1 MLLRHDVDFCANSAY
16 RIYQIEKGLNV
27 TSSFYFRWK
36 TTNEKV
42 MKQMHENFFET
53 SLHFETLATYCIR
66 HGIYKSQHVT
76 HKILNDCLEILKN
89 EIKMFKDCFWQI
101 KTISSHGAKRNQVL
115 GIPNHRL
122 IDNIDRKELGI
133 YFETYDS
140 EIQKR
145 FDRYISDDSV
155 INRYRW
161 KNSMTPIEAIDRNLN
176 TICLLTHPNN
186 WHFSASKN
194 LRTFIRDVKNKF
206 FAVD

>member
-1 MLLRHDVDFCANSAY
+1 MRQIVKKLFQRSRLKDYEHILKYALHHGYILTSLINWYENDFYLGKKIMLLRHDVDFCANSAY

-101 KTISSHGAKRNQVL
+101 KTIS
-115 GIPNHRL
+115 
-122 IDNIDRKELGI
+122 
-133 YFETYDS
+133 
-140 EIQKR
+140 
-145 FDRYISDDSV
+145 
-155 INRYRW
+155 
-161 KNSMTPIEAIDRNLN
+161 
-176 TICLLTHPNN
+176 
-186 WHFSASKN
+186 
-194 LRTFIRDVKNKF
+194 
-206 FAVD
+206 